1 MLCKKKTYICAFK
14 HKSSIMKKHIFIIL
28 FLLAVLMAKAQM
40 PYEQYSNDGL
50 TLDFKKIENL
60 NFRVYLMYHLQ
71 QDRQFS
77 YMQDEENGVFL
88 ITSDNENNGF
98 GEAFDNY
105 YYNKLNDFNLLSKNE
120 IDEQIIEWKNSIASI
135 DMTFILIDW
144 FLIQNRVDND
154 ECSSSLPFCTSETI
168 TFEAANTSS
177 TAHEPGMDDGCIGSS
192 YNPSFYHMRIR
203 VGGQFII
210 HMEGHDPNT
219 GYDRDIDFCMWGPY
233 TEEEVMSHSACS
245 NLSSDKIIDCCY
257 SADEIE
263 DCYLG
268 YTDGQHHHNTSHGT
282 INYHVPEVGEYY
294 ILMITNFSQQP
305 CVISFLKTPDSGPG
319 ETDCGILPGIV
330 TNDGPYCD
338 GETIQLDVNEQ
349 PNGTY
354 QWIGPDGWTST
365 LPHPTRENATVA
377 MSGAYSC
384 TTTVGA
390 ESTTAETVVIVDP
403 MPFPTASAQPSSVN
417 YGATTQ
423 LNVDPGAEG
432 EFSFHWEP
440 ENMVVN
446 PNIQNPMTV
455 ALTSSQLFTVTVTS
469 PNSNCSGTAEIS
481 IAVGSGLSV
490 TAGTDDREL
499 CEGESTTLHVYPAS
513 GTGNYTYTWEPAE
526 FIDNPTMQNPTATPP
541 VGNTVF
547 TCHVNDG
554 MVTREA
560 TTPSITV
567 HPNAEPTDRPIQICH
582 GESYTFNGEILT
594 SSCEREYMDH
604 TTFGC
609 DSLIRLHLTVNPI
622 YDTLIRIDPQCNSY
636 FWDPKGKEYTS
647 YTFYGQEIT
656 HETITLSGEYKR
668 VYVSKDG
675 CDSIV
680 KMNPHFEYT
689 PNPAEIIPEDTVT
702 SHWLVPATE
711 FQVNTYTFHVYEHN
725 ANCHWDSIAWTCTDH
740 HGNDV
745 WTLETYIDSTS
756 FSRKMFY
763 CDLFVL
769 DHIEDTITLTA
780 TAYNGCEPAGVSQE
794 FWIVC
799 SFYGNEE
806 QSVTPADFN
815 VVPNPNKGDMTLT
828 LENLTGKVNIKVYDM
843 SGNLIDNFET
853 YNEGTYTTLNTHSM
867 SYSMKRHAPG
877 IYYFVATAKEGTIAK
892 KVVVTQ

>member
-1 MLCKKKTYICAFK
+1 
-14 HKSSIMKKHIFIIL
+14 MKKHIFIIL

-88 ITSDNENNGF
+88 ITSDSENSDLGD
-98 GEAFDNY
+98 AFDTY
-105 YYNKLNDFNLLSKNE
+105 YYSKLNDFGLLTKND
-120 IDEQIIEWKNSIASI
+120 IDEKITEWKNSIAST
-135 DMTFILIDW
+135 DMTFILLDW
-144 FLIQNRVDND
+144 FLLQNRVDND
-154 ECSSSLPFCTSETI
+154 ECSASLPFCTSETI
-168 TFEAANTSS
+168 TFEAANTSN

-203 VGGQFII
+203 VGGQFVI
-210 HMEGHDPNT
+210 HMEGHDPNSN
-219 GYDRDIDFCMWGPY
+219 YERDIDFCMWGPY

-245 NLSSDKIIDCCY
+245 NLSSNKIIDCCY
-257 SADEIE
+257 SASYSE

-268 YTDGQHHHNTSHGT
+268 YTEGNHHHNTGHGT

-305 CVISFLKTPDSGPG
+305 CVISFSKTPDSGTG

-354 QWIGPDGWTST
+354 EWVGPDGWTST

-377 MSGAYSC
+377 MSGIYSC

-390 ESTTAETVVIVDP
+390 ESTTAETEVFVSAIP
-403 MPFPTASAQPSSVN
+403 EPTASAQPSSIN

-423 LNVDPGAEG
+423 LSVDPGVQG
-432 EFSFHWEP
+432 NFVYHWEP
-440 ENMVVN
+440 EDMVTD
-446 PNIQNPMTV
+446 PNAQNTQTV
-455 ALTSSQLFTVTVTS
+455 ALTSSQTFTVSVT
-469 PNSNCSGTAEIS
+469 NTIAGCNGTAEITV
-481 IAVGSGLSV
+481 AVGSGL
-490 TAGTDDREL
+490 TATATADEYTI
-499 CEGESTTLHVYPAS
+499 CEGSSTALHVNPIN
-513 GTGNYTYTWEPAE
+513 GTGNYSYTWEPAE
-526 FIDNPTMQNPTATPP
+526 FLNNAHIQNPTATPS
-541 VGNTVF
+541 VGTTTF
-547 TCHVNDG
+547 TCYVDDG
-554 MVTREA
+554 MVTRDASVTIRVNPNQVEERHIAICENSSYHFFDPNYFDLGNLNATGIYEA
-560 TTPSITV
+560 
-567 HPNAEPTDRPIQICH
+567 HRPTM
-582 GESYTFNGEILT
+582 L
-594 SSCEREYMDH
+594 
-604 TTFGC
+604 GC
-609 DSLIRLHLTVNPI
+609 DSLIRLHLTVNPTR
-622 YDTLIRIDPQCNSY
+622 DTLIRIEPQCNSY
-636 FWDPKGKEYTS
+636 FWNPEGKEYTS
-647 YTFYGQEIT
+647 YTYNGQEIT
-656 HETITLSGEYKR
+656 NETITRSGEYKR

-680 KMNPHFEYT
+680 RMNPHFEYT
-689 PNPAEIIPEDTVT
+689 PNPVEIIPEDTVT

-711 FQVNTYTFHVYEHN
+711 FQVNTYTFHTYEHN
-725 ANCHWDSIAWTCTDH
+725 PDCSWDSVAWTCTDRQ
-740 HGNDV
+740 GQNV
-745 WTLETYIDSTS
+745 WTMETYIDSIS
-756 FSRKMFY
+756 NIRNLYY
-763 CDLFVL
+763 CDLLVL
-769 DHIEDTITLTA
+769 DYVEDTIKLTA
-780 TAYNGCEPAGVSQE
+780 TAYNRCEPVGVSQE

-806 QSVTPADFN
+806 QNVTPADFN

-843 SGNLIDNFET
+843 SGNIIDNFET
-853 YNEGTYTTLNTHSM
+853 YNEGTYTTLNTQSM